1 MSDYIGQQQQTITNL
16 LDNENISVSIKLRD
30 YQDNAV
36 YEITKCINSNNK
48 CIVKMFCGT
57 GKTTIMLYY
66 VLIENYKF
74 SVFVFPSIALITQF
88 NKDYLQNKDWN
99 ITANT
104 MSICSKDEVSTTSSI
119 ENSLFTT
126 DSVKISQFLSN
137 NDQKIICVTYD
148 SYKTLFHNM
157 IETNCYPGITTFDEA
172 HHVVENKVRD
182 FIFRDD
188 FRGNRVFYTATP
200 RNDYGISMEDGK
212 DCGPYAFS
220 YTHHCA
226 TAL

>member
-104 MSICSKDEVSTTSSI
+104 MSI
-119 ENSLFTT
+119 
-126 DSVKISQFLSN
+126 
-137 NDQKIICVTYD
+137 Y
-148 SYKTLFHNM
+148 
-157 IETNCYPGITTFDEA
+157 
-172 HHVVENKVRD
+172 VR
-182 FIFRDD
+182 FR
-188 FRGNRVFYTATP
+188 
-200 RNDYGISMEDGK
+200 
-212 DCGPYAFS
+212 
-220 YTHHCA
+220 
-226 TAL
+226 